1 MSVDEGTRSRV
12 LRAVVACAGR
22 VGLSRITVEE
32 VARESGVSR
41 ASVYRHFPG
50 GRDQLVDEAITWEVG
65 QFLTR
70 LAAAVEDAPDF
81 ATRLEWGLSFAHRAI
96 EEHEVLQKVL
106 ETEPGGLLPHLRDT
120 TPLVLAVIRDYL
132 RPYLDCERLRPGVD
146 ADEAAEYLARM
157 IMSFMATQGSWRLD
171 DPAEVRDLV
180 RSEFLA
186 GVLEVTPDSD

>member
-1 MSVDEGTRSRV
+1 VSIDEDTRSRI

-22 VGLSRITVEE
+22 VGLARITVEE
-32 VARESGVSR
+32 VARASGVSR

-50 GRDQLVDEAITWEVG
+50 GRDQLVDEGITWEVG

-70 LAAAVEDAPDF
+70 LAAAVDDAPDF
-81 ATRLEWGLSFAHRAI
+81 VTRLERGISFAHRAI

-132 RPYLDCERLRPGVD
+132 RPFLAEERLRPGVD
-146 ADEAAEYLARM
+146 ADEAADYLARM
-157 IMSFMATQGSWRLD
+157 IMSFMATAGSWRLD
-171 DPAEVRDLV
+171 DPGEVRTLV
-180 RSEFLA
+180 RSQFLA
-186 GVLEVTPDSD
+186 GVLDVTPESD